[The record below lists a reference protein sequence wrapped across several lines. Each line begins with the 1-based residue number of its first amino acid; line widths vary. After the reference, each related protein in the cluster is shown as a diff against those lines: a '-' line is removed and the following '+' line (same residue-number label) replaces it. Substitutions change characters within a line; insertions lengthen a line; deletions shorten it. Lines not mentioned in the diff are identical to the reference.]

1 MTHLKLKK
9 HLVLTYKSFAII
21 IFSGTIS
28 TMPLE
33 KNKLEAMI
41 REAFPDATIILEDTA
56 GDNNHYS
63 ARICSKVFNDK
74 TRIEQHKMVYR
85 ALKGKLGNELHA
97 LALETTGK

>member
-1 MTHLKLKK
+1 MIHLKLKK
-9 HLVLTYKSFAII
+9 HLVLTYKSFVII
-21 IFSGTIS
+21 IISGTIS

-33 KNKLEAMI
+33 KNKLESMI

-63 ARICSKVFNDK
+63 ARICSKVFNGK
-74 TRIEQHKMVYR
+74 TRIEQHKMVYK

-97 LALETTGK
+97 LALETMGK